1 MNFNTMKIIY
11 NKSTINILL
20 NEMLKNVFSE
30 IENNIEMATL
40 INSI

>member
-20 NEMLKNVFSE
+20 NKMLKNVFSE